1 MVKSMFVDIAKI
13 KIKGGD
19 GGAGAV
25 AFHREKYVAA
35 GGPDGGDG
43 GKGGDVV
50 FVVDDNLATL
60 ADFRYK
66 RKYSAP
72 NGEGGKGGRC
82 NGKKGQDLEIKV
94 PRGTIIREAN
104 SKAVMADM
112 SKTERF
118 IAAKGGKG
126 GWGNMH
132 FATSTRQVPR
142 FAKPGVPGEEWEVN
156 LELKLLA
163 DVGLVGY
170 PSVGKS
176 SLISVVSQAKP
187 KIGDY
192 HFTTLVPNLGVVS
205 MGEGN
210 SFVLADIPGLIEGAS
225 EGVGLGHQF
234 LRHVERCRML
244 IHIVDV
250 SGSEGRNPIGD
261 FEKINEEL
269 AKFNPELAQRPMIV
283 AGNKIDMAEPEQ
295 IESFK
300 KYVNDKG
307 YEYYSIC
314 APIMEGT
321 KELMNVTWN
330 MLKDLPPIKEYEAE
344 EIPLDALL
352 PENDM
357 SFKITQEDEGYY
369 LVEAKWFPRVLKGID
384 VTDYEAL
391 QYMQRVLEKS
401 GVFDALREKG
411 IQEGDIVSL
420 YDIEFEYIP

>member
-1 MVKSMFVDIAKI
+1 MFVDIAKI

-72 NGEGGKGGRC
+72 NGEGGKGSRC

-142 FAKPGVPGEEWEVN
+142 FAKPGVPGEEWEVS

-250 SGSEGRNPIGD
+250 SGSEGRDPIDD

-269 AKFNPELAQRPMIV
+269 KKFNPDLAERPMIV

-295 IESFK
+295 IEKFK

-307 YEYYSIC
+307 YDYYSIC

-330 MLKDLPPIKEYEAE
+330 MLRDLPPIKEYETE
-344 EIPLDALL
+344 EIPLEALI
-352 PENDM
+352 PEDDN

>member
-1 MVKSMFVDIAKI
+1 MFVDVAKVVI
-13 KIKGGD
+13 KAGN

-66 RKYSAP
+66 RKYNAQ
-72 NGEGGKGGRC
+72 NGEPGRGGRC

-94 PRGTIIREAN
+94 PRGTIIKEYN
-104 SKAVMADM
+104 SGAVMADM

-118 IAAKGGKG
+118 VAAKGGKG
-126 GWGNMH
+126 GWGNPH
-132 FATSTRQVPR
+132 FATPTRQVPR
-142 FAKPGVPGEEWEVN
+142 FAKPGVPGEEWEVT

-187 KIGDY
+187 KIADY

-205 MGEGN
+205 MGAGN
-210 SFVLADIPGLIEGAS
+210 SFVIADIPGLIEGAS

-234 LRHVERCRML
+234 LRHVERCRLL

-250 SGSEGRNPIGD
+250 SGHEGRNPIED

-269 AKFNPELAQRPMIV
+269 VKFNPELAKRPMIV

-295 IESFK
+295 IDEFK
-300 KYVNDKG
+300 NYVEAKG
-307 YEYYSIC
+307 YKYFSIC
-314 APIMEGT
+314 APILEGT
-321 KELMNVTWN
+321 QELMNEVWN
-330 MLKDLPPIKEYEAE
+330 TLKDLPPIKEYDVE
-344 EIPLDALL
+344 EVPTEQFIGDKT
-352 PENDM
+352 
-357 SFKITQEDEGYY
+357 SFKITVEDEGYY
-369 LVEAKWFPRVLKGID
+369 LVEANWFPRVLKGID
-384 VTDYEAL
+384 IEDYESL

-401 GVFDALREKG
+401 GIFDALKEKG

-420 YDIEFEYIP
+420 YDIEFEYVP

>member
-1 MVKSMFVDIAKI
+1 MFVDIAKI

-118 IAAKGGKG
+118 VAAKGGKG

-142 FAKPGVPGEEWEVN
+142 FAKPGVPGEEWEVS

-250 SGSEGRNPIGD
+250 SGSEGRNPIDD

-269 AKFNPELAQRPMIV
+269 KKFNPDLAERPMIV

-295 IESFK
+295 IEEFK

-330 MLKDLPPIKEYEAE
+330 MLKELPPIKEYEVE
-344 EIPLDALL
+344 EIPLESLI
-352 PENDM
+352 PEDDN

>member
-1 MVKSMFVDIAKI
+1 MFVDIAKI

-50 FVVDDNLATL
+50 FVVDDNLVTL

-118 IAAKGGKG
+118 VAAKGGKG

-142 FAKPGVPGEEWEVN
+142 FAKPGVPGEEWEVS

-250 SGSEGRNPIGD
+250 SGSEGRNPIDD

-269 AKFNPELAQRPMIV
+269 KKFNPDLAERPMIV

-295 IESFK
+295 IEEFK

-330 MLKDLPPIKEYEAE
+330 MLKELPPIKEYEVE
-344 EIPLDALL
+344 EIPLESLI
-352 PENDM
+352 PEDDN